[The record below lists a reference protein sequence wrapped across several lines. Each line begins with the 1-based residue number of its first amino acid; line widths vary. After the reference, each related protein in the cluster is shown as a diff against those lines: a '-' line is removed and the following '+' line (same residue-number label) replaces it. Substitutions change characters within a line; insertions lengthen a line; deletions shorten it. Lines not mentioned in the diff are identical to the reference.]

1 MDDPKT
7 WVAIY
12 AAIVATTALF
22 LNIRTWIES
31 GPRLKISLIPD
42 GLVIGGG
49 EEFDERDLVI
59 VTVTNRGRIPVLIT
73 NLLLWEMPTWRS
85 RWRKRPTR
93 TMVVSDPQLKGYPR
107 NIPGELAPAHIW
119 TGVIR
124 DRPNIVPHLRNGNF
138 YVGVSMSYRDEPYLV
153 HIPLVKRK

>member
-22 LNIRTWIES
+22 LNIRAWIES

-49 EEFDERDLVI
+49 EEFDEKDLVI
-59 VTVTNRGRIPVLIT
+59 VNVTNRGRIPVLIT
-73 NLLLWEMPTWRS
+73 NLLLSEMPR
-85 RWRKRPTR
+85 
-93 TMVVSDPQLKGYPR
+93 GGAGGECAPR
-107 NIPGELAPAHIW
+107 GQW
-119 TGVIR
+119 
-124 DRPNIVPHLRNGNF
+124 
-138 YVGVSMSYRDEPYLV
+138 S
-153 HIPLVKRK
+153 

>member
-22 LNIRTWIES
+22 LNIRAWIES
-31 GPRLKISLIPD
+31 GPRLKIGVIPD

-59 VTVTNRGRIPVLIT
+59 VNVTNRGKIPVLIT
-73 NLLLWEMPTWRS
+73 NLLLFEMPTLWS
-85 RWRKRPTR
+85 RWHNRPTR
-93 TMVVSDPQLKGYPR
+93 SMVVTNPQLKGYPR

-124 DRPNIVPHLRNGNF
+124 ERPDTVPELRNGNF
-138 YVGVSMSYRDEPYLV
+138 YVGVSTSHHDKPFLM
-153 HIPLVKRK
+153 HIPRVKKP